1 MIGTARAWLWLVPF
15 YVALAT
21 AAGFSD
27 YHTRLNPDLGFTKY
41 IPDVVSGTAEP
52 PGRYRVLAPILF
64 DRFERASGWSRVTD
78 WLVFRWIC
86 LILALL
92 AGHVYLRTWFG
103 DGEAALGNALIM
115 ALLPLTFTNSWPNPD
130 QFTELALFTFACACI
145 ARGWW
150 WAFLAALAFNALN
163 RETSLFLVLLFAV
176 AGPMHRERLSRAA
189 AAGVLWAAITVGLRW
204 RLGFVPY
211 DPWHLTANVAS
222 LVPMGPGFPGYKRIF
237 GWFFLVLLVPCFLVA
252 IRQWSRQPRA
262 ARVAAGVVA
271 PLLVL
276 TGTLFS
282 STIESRIF
290 TPVLPLLAPSML
302 FALRGGD
309 ADPAN
314 HAPAATG
321 L

>member
-1 MIGTARAWLWLVPF
+1 MSHAARTWFWLIPF

-41 IPDVVSGTAEP
+41 IPEVVSGTAEP
-52 PGRYRVLAPILF
+52 PGRYRVLAPALF
-64 DRFERASGWSRVTD
+64 DRFERASRWSPVTD
-78 WLVFRWIC
+78 WLVFRWTC
-86 LILALL
+86 LLLALV

-103 DGEAALGNALIM
+103 DGESALGNALLT

-130 QFTELALFTFACACI
+130 QFTELALFTLACACI

-150 WAFLAALAFNALN
+150 WAFLAALALSAFN
-163 RETSLFLVLLFAV
+163 RETSVFLVLLFAV
-176 AGPMHRERLSRAA
+176 AGPMDRRRLSRAA
-189 AAGVLWAAITVGLRW
+189 VAGALWAAVTVGLRW

-237 GWFFLVLLVPCFLVA
+237 GWFFLVLLAPCFFVA
-252 IRQWSRQPRA
+252 TRQWARQPRT
-262 ARVAAGVVA
+262 ARMATAVVA
-271 PLLVL
+271 PLFVL
-276 TGTLFS
+276 TGVLFS

-302 FALRGGD
+302 FALCGRD
-309 ADPAN
+309 VRSAPPA
-314 HAPAATG
+314 PG